1 MADGQGEGSTADRGP
16 QGFWD
21 EAAVPD
27 PAAAMEA
34 QLLVF
39 ANELGT
45 HYQRER
51 DRAARLE
58 QTLSDLQ
65 VAYHQTVRAFTLVVE
80 AKDANTS
87 QHVERSHR
95 YGAALV
101 EALGV
106 ADENREIEFG
116 FLLHDVG
123 KVAVPEHVLNKP
135 GPLSAPEWRAMRTH
149 PLIGYQL
156 IADIPFLQ
164 VARLAVLHHHECFD
178 GTGYPDGLRG
188 GGIPLPARILSVV
201 DVFDSMTSVRPYR
214 PPLALDE
221 ALSEL
226 ERMAGSQLDPE
237 IVAVF
242 IPLAHRLAAF

>member
-1 MADGQGEGSTADRGP
+1 MSDGSGADDGGAAAPGRPWE
-16 QGFWD
+16 

-27 PAAAMEA
+27 PAQAMEA

-39 ANELGT
+39 ANELGV

-58 QTLSDLQ
+58 RTLSDLQ

-95 YGAALV
+95 YGAALL

-106 ADENREIEFG
+106 ADENREIEFA

-123 KVAVPEHVLNKP
+123 KVAVPERVLNKP
-135 GPLSAPEWRAMRTH
+135 GPLTASEWRAMRTH

-164 VARLAVLHHHECFD
+164 VARFAVLHHHECFD
-178 GTGYPDGLRG
+178 GTGYPEGLRREQ
-188 GGIPLPARILSVV
+188 IPLPARILSVV

-214 PPLALDE
+214 PPMDLDQ

-226 ERMAGSQLDPE
+226 KRMGGSQLDPE

-242 IPLAHRLAAF
+242 TPLADRLIA

>member
-1 MADGQGEGSTADRGP
+1 MGEGPGEGDTADARP
-16 QGFWD
+16 RVFWD
-21 EAAVPD
+21 PTAIPD
-27 PAAAMEA
+27 PGEALEA

-51 DRAARLE
+51 DRAAQLE
-58 QTLSDLQ
+58 STLSDLQ

-87 QHVERSHR
+87 QHIERSHR

-123 KVAVPEHVLNKP
+123 KVAVPERVLNKP
-135 GPLSAPEWRAMRTH
+135 GPLTASEWRAMRTH

-164 VARLAVLHHHECFD
+164 VARFAVLHHHECFD
-178 GTGYPDGLRG
+178 GTGYPEGLRG
-188 GGIPLPARILSVV
+188 EKIPLPARILSVV

-214 PPLALDE
+214 PAIGIDHALA
-221 ALSEL
+221 EL
-226 ERMAGSQLDPE
+226 ARMAGSQLDPE

-242 IPLAHRLAAF
+242 TPLASRLAAF

>member
-1 MADGQGEGSTADRGP
+1 MGDTPETDGCP

-21 EAAVPD
+21 PTAIPD
-27 PAAAMEA
+27 PAAALEA

-51 DRAARLE
+51 DRADRLE
-58 QTLSDLQ
+58 RALSDLQ
-65 VAYHQTVRAFTLVVE
+65 VAYLQTVRSFTLVVE

-87 QHVERSHR
+87 QHIERSHR

-101 EALGV
+101 EAMGV
-106 ADENREIEFG
+106 ADDSREIEFG
-116 FLLHDVG
+116 FLLHDIG
-123 KVAVPEHVLNKP
+123 KVAVPEQVLNKP
-135 GPLSAPEWRAMRTH
+135 GPLTASEWRAMRTH

-156 IADIPFLQ
+156 VADIPFLS
-164 VARLAVLHHHECFD
+164 VARFAVLHHHECFD
-178 GTGYPDGLRG
+178 GTGYPDSLRG
-188 GGIPLPARILSVV
+188 EKIPLPARILSVV
-201 DVFDSMTSVRPYR
+201 DVFDAMTSVRPYR
-214 PPLALDE
+214 PASSLDE

-237 IVAVF
+237 IVAAF
-242 IPLAHRLAAF
+242 TPLADRLAAF